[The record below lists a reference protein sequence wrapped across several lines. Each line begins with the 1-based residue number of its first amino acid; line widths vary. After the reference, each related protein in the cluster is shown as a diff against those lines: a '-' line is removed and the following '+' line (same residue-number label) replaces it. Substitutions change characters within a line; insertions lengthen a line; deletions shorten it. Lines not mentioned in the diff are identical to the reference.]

1 VRVTFDETEAGVI
14 CRLIGN
20 LEHLSVAQF
29 RDAVAQLRD
38 ARRVIFELAAVPFV
52 DSAGLGALIGAV
64 RRTREIGGDAV
75 VCSARPSVK
84 RVLDMIGLPRVVNV
98 FDNLDEAQAYFL
110 RRSVA

>member
-14 CRLIGN
+14 CCLIGN

-75 VCSARPSVK
+75 VCAPRPSVK
-84 RVLDMIGLPRVVNV
+84 RVLDMIGLPRIVHV
-98 FDNLDEAQAYFL
+98 FDNLDEARAYFL